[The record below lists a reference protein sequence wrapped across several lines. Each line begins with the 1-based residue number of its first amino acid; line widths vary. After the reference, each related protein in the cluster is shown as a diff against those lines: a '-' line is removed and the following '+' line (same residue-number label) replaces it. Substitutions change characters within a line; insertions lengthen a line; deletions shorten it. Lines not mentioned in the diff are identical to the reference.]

1 MKRYFFTNHTATL
14 EAVSRA
20 IAHGIDAMQ
29 ISNCSGDEFGFFID
43 MDLAGYSLE
52 TEQSITATAAD
63 VEPAP

>member
-1 MKRYFFTNHTATL
+1 MKRYFFTSHAATL

-20 IAHGIDAMQ
+20 MAHGIDDMH

-52 TEQSITATAAD
+52 TEQNITATAANE
-63 VEPAP
+63 EPTP